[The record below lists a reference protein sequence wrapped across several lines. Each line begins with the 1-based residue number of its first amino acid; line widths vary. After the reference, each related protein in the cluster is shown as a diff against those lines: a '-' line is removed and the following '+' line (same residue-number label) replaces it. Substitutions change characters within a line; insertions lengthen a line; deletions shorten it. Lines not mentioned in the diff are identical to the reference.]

1 MVATTLGKYTA
12 EDVDDG
18 FRIREDYDFNRG
30 ASDRPSPIQDIESF
44 DQLKNLLTAMQATP
58 EVVGETLA
66 NMIRSEPRA
75 VDIRL

>member
-1 MVATTLGKYTA
+1 MRDLIDTEENTYGRKL
-12 EDVDDG
+12 
-18 FRIREDYDFNRG
+18 
-30 ASDRPSPIQDIESF
+30 SF
-44 DQLKNLLTAMQATP
+44 DQLKNLLATMQATP